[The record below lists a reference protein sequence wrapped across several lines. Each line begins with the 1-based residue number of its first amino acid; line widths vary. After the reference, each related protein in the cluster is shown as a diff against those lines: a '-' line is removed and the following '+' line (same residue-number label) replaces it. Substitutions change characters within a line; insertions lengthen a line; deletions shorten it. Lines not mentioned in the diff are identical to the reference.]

1 MEEYNMLITVLITIV
16 SVGTLSTFVYLVSA
30 VRSLKD
36 RLETLALEMVDFHTY
51 VDNQEVEQA
60 RKHDSFSDDV
70 DIRFDRVH
78 RKVSKNQEEIYREL
92 DKVKKDLPNTIRKTI
107 GTIEFARPLDN
118 TFNKK

>member
-51 VDNQEVEQA
+51 VDKQEVEHA
-60 RKHDSFSDDV
+60 REHDKFSDDV
-70 DIRFDRVH
+70 EIRFDRVH
-78 RKVSKNQEEIYREL
+78 RKV
-92 DKVKKDLPNTIRKTI
+92 DKSRDDLYANIERLENTLPEKIRKVI
-107 GTIEFARPLDN
+107 GHIEFARPKDN
-118 TFNKK
+118 TK